1 MDFSDSFA
9 KWTATL
15 SFLTNLAA
23 QIYGLTT
30 SPNMKD
36 INDAN
41 LSFWSPQPIFIA
53 LFFFPLQLCQIVWL
67 YRLFWRDAATAEKNV
82 VRQKEIR
89 MLVGY
94 VPYYSLGNFS
104 IATDS
109 DIEYDIVWMIFWN
122 LSQLK
127 IANIFVLINSSIQL
141 YYIYG
146 LIPHMNKD
154 STSSI
159 LTHVVSKS
167 LAGIGVIDVLHN
179 SSAAYFRHQTPGVL
193 VRIVTGVCF
202 GALASSSDWI
212 FGFCLVYDLIALS
225 VGQRGIGETSW
236 SNLLAIYAVATA
248 GIVILKN
255 VTRYEELVKLLK
267 QPMLSTTPTM
277 LT

>member
-1 MDFSDSFA
+1 MDLSDSFA
-9 KWTATL
+9 KWAATL

-41 LSFWSPQPIFIA
+41 LSFWSPQPIYIA
-53 LFFFPLQLCQIVWL
+53 LLFFPLQLFQIVWL
-67 YRLFWRDAATAEKNV
+67 YLLFWRNAAPVVQRNV
-82 VRQKEIR
+82 VRQEEIK
-89 MLVGY
+89 MLVEY

-104 IATDS
+104 IA
-109 DIEYDIVWMIFWN
+109 IWMIFWN

-141 YYIYG
+141 YYIYR

-154 STSSI
+154 SASSI
-159 LTHVVSKS
+159 LTHIISKS
-167 LAGIGVIDVLHN
+167 LAGIGVIDLLHN

-212 FGFCLVYDLIALS
+212 FGSCLVYDLIALS
-225 VGQRGIGETSW
+225 VGQRGMGETSW
-236 SNLLAIYAVATA
+236 SNLLTIYAIATA

-255 VTRYEELVKLLK
+255 LTSPPYKSYYPNTYEPVRNDEAA
-267 QPMLSTTPTM
+267 T
-277 LT
+277 

>member
-9 KWTATL
+9 KWTAII
-15 SFLTNLAA
+15 SFVTNLAA

-53 LFFFPLQLCQIVWL
+53 LLFFPLQLCQVVWL
-67 YRLFWRDAATAEKNV
+67 YRLFWLDAATVEKNV
-82 VRQKEIR
+82 VRQKEIK

-104 IATDS
+104 IA
-109 DIEYDIVWMIFWN
+109 IWMIFWN

-159 LTHVVSKS
+159 LTHVISKS

-193 VRIVTGVCF
+193 VFIVTGVCF

-212 FGFCLVYDLIALS
+212 FGSCLVYDLIALS

-255 VTRYEELVKLLK
+255 VTSPPYKSCHPDTYEPVGSDEAA
-267 QPMLSTTPTM
+267 T
-277 LT
+277 